1 MNDKWRKTILIS
13 TIAVCVTVLLSVG
26 ASLAFKWYKFEREC
40 RYNVVKEILDLT
52 EPFRMVSEYG
62 PQNAAVL
69 NNSFDVIYQHIEKLV
84 NR

>member
-26 ASLAFKWYKFEREC
+26 ASLAFKWYKFEREY
-40 RYNVVKEILDLT
+40 RYNVVKEILNLT
-52 EPFRMVSEYG
+52 EPFRMGNESG
-62 PQNAAVL
+62 PQHAAIL

-84 NR
+84 NQ